1 MDADGKNPTNLT
13 NNPADDVVYSW
24 SADGTQIAFDSD
36 RNNNRDIY
44 IMNVD
49 GSGLTR
55 LTDNPAYDGAPALE
69 QP

>member
-1 MDADGKNPTNLT
+1 MAKTPIDLT
-13 NNPADDVVYSW
+13 NNPADDGVWGW

-44 IMNVD
+44 VMKAD
-49 GSGLTR
+49 GSSLTR
-55 LTDNPAYDGAPALE
+55 LTDNPANDAAPALV